1 LLGAIPLILRG
12 LFCARRLFLFA
23 RWSAAP
29 ATNRPSAPGGWD
41 MSRFLTPAELARKL
55 DEVAAQWPAE
65 PADESAALDRQ

>member
-1 LLGAIPLILRG
+1 
-12 LFCARRLFLFA
+12 
-23 RWSAAP
+23 
-29 ATNRPSAPGGWD
+29 